1 MNGGELVIVIAALCS
16 LAAASLRFIGFH
28 QNGRRLREFSVIF
41 SLLTFLSLSGALF
54 FLLFIFDMA
63 LFAETSEFERSVY
76 PNGVGLNLVLQTP
89 EMVIHPPV
97 VFAGYAFCV
106 AALAAGLAYYAA
118 GDRNWFMIALPWT
131 NLAWMFLTLGIGI
144 GAIWAYYVLGWG
156 GYWAWDPVETSSLL
170 PWLMT
175 TAFLHALVRHVK
187 KDEYEVVAPALG
199 MLSFTSV
206 VFATFATRAGGIWS
220 SSVHTFDAGGSSR
233 AGLDRLLELLRN
245 DNVILGLF
253 ALLMALFALSITFAI
268 MKSRHTPLLES
279 EPPPKLSDY
288 T

>member
-63 LFAETSEFERSVY
+63 LFAETSEFEKSVY

-118 GDRNWFMIALPWT
+118 GDRNWFMVALPWT
-131 NLAWMFLTLGIGI
+131 RLSWVFLPLGIGI

-175 TAFLHALVRHVK
+175 TAFLHTQLRHSRK
-187 KDEYEVVAPALG
+187 GEYGVLSPALG
-199 MLSFTSV
+199 MVSLIAV
-206 VFATFATRAGGIWS
+206 LFATFTTRAGSIWT
-220 SSVHTFDAGGSSR
+220 SSVHAFGASQGATAG
-233 AGLDRLLELLRN
+233 ARLSYLLQH
-245 DNVILGLF
+245 DSTVLGIF
-253 ALLMALFALSITFAI
+253 TLM
-268 MKSRHTPLLES
+268 
-279 EPPPKLSDY
+279 
-288 T
+288 